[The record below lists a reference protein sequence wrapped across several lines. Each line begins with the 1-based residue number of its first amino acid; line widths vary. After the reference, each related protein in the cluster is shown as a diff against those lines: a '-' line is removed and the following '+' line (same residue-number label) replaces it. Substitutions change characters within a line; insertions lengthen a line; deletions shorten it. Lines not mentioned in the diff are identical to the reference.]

1 MQKLT
6 ASQGGLGEE
15 DLRGGGGKGKRIGWV
30 DGRIGWMMGGLG
42 ERGEYWMD
50 GKEK

>member
-15 DLRGGGGKGKRIGWV
+15 DLRGGGGEGEEDWMGGWENWV
-30 DGRIGWMMGGLG
+30 DDGRI
-42 ERGEYWMD
+42 R
-50 GKEK
+50 